1 MRWTLDEKEDLEF
14 LISIIKRN
22 KNKPILKDE
31 VLEILSREPSL
42 QKVNSDIDP
51 DQGIK
56 TSKKK
61 DIDFLKRKHGK

>member
-1 MRWTLDEKEDLEF
+1 MY
-14 LISIIKRN
+14 